1 MTAWLGA
8 ADSRHPRGIDPEDL
22 HPARTVILWGTNTFV
37 TNRHLWAT
45 IEQACEAGA
54 EVIVVDPV
62 RTATAEQ
69 PIALQLRPGTDVA
82 LVAGLIH
89 VMDRDGLLD
98 PTWLAEHT
106 TDATDLLVSVADA
119 TPLTT
124 EARTGIAADEVVPRP
139 IGSPPSASGR
149 PPLVGRNIGAGRG
162 SCGRS
167 PCCRP

>member
-1 MTAWLGA
+1 M
-8 ADSRHPRGIDPEDL
+8 
-22 HPARTVILWGTNTFV
+22 

-45 IEQACEAGA
+45 IEQAREAGA

-62 RTATAEQ
+62 RTATAER
-69 PIALQLRPGTDVA
+69 ADRFLQLRPGSDVA

-106 TDATDLLVSVADA
+106 TDAAGLLASVIDA

-124 EARTGIAADEVVPRP
+124 EARTGIPADEVVAVAHRLSL
-139 IGSPPSASGR
+139 IH
-149 PPLVGRNIGAGRG
+149 I
-162 SCGRS
+162 
-167 PCCRP
+167 